1 MLAHEKH
8 KLLCKVW
15 LEFSGKPF
23 LGKGGAQIL
32 EAIKDVKSITKAA
45 KKVGMSYRYVWN
57 YLAKI
62 EKILQEPVVQT
73 HKGGSKGGGGALL
86 TELGESLLKEYKRV
100 EDYVGEIL
108 GDEEYWEAVGLK
120 ISARNRLKGIV
131 QEVDK
136 GVVTAKIKIKIGDP
150 VIVTAIISKEAVEDL
165 DIKVGDRVEAVI
177 KATEVMIAKEKQS

>member
-15 LEFSGKPF
+15 LEFNGKPF

-45 KKVGMSYRYVWN
+45 KKVRMSYRYVWN

-73 HKGGSKGGGGALL
+73 YKGGSKGGGGALL
-86 TELGESLLKEYKRV
+86 TALGESLLKDYKRV
-100 EDYVGEIL
+100 EDIL
-108 GDEEYWEAVGLK
+108 HIKTYGL
-120 ISARNRLKGIV
+120 SAINPSERLKMM
-131 QEVDK
+131 
-136 GVVTAKIKIKIGDP
+136 KIIKNELNKI
-150 VIVTAIISKEAVEDL
+150 AIRRRRKE
-165 DIKVGDRVEAVI
+165 
-177 KATEVMIAKEKQS
+177 